1 MTDDLHDID
10 PAVVD
15 AVLANADAFIKA
27 DLRVDQI
34 ISWGESEMKER
45 ERKIKTTGG
54 TMDDFKRAAAEI
66 ESVVARKLSA
76 LEVEIKN
83 TYHAGNESTIAA

>member
-34 ISWGESEMKER
+34 ISWGESELNER

-54 TMDDFKRAAAEI
+54 TVDDFKRAAAEI
-66 ESVVARKLSA
+66 ESAVAKKLAA
-76 LEVEIKN
+76 LELEVKN
-83 TYHAGNESTIAA
+83 TYQAGNESAIAA